1 MILRSLL
8 TNGAWH
14 HQIDV
19 TRATDLAADPVRDEI
34 SMFCHCSESD
44 VVSKVS
50 TTMPIIYSC

>member
-1 MILRSLL
+1 MTLHSLL
-8 TNGAWH
+8 TKGAWH

-34 SMFCHCSESD
+34 YMFCHCSD